1 MIEVS
6 EALERIFA
14 STPAADVEE
23 LPLLDAAGR
32 FLLDELR
39 ATVPLPGFDQ
49 SSMDGYALRSE
60 DLSDGKT
67 VLRVVGV
74 EAAGAVGGNAVG
86 AGEAVRVL
94 TGAMLPPGADAVVM
108 QEDVDIQ
115 GDAITVAE
123 RIPTGEFVRRAGEV
137 LCRGQR
143 IADRG
148 ECLGAAK
155 LGLLASQGLDRVRV
169 GGLPKVGVVTT
180 GDELVDPGGGE
191 LGEGQIFNSNATM
204 LEAAARGAGISTT
217 RRWHARDELD
227 ASVKTLG
234 EALRWSD
241 VLLVAG
247 GVSVGDRDFVKP
259 ALEACGV
266 EEKFWRVRIKPGKPL
281 FYGVTAGG
289 KQVFGLPGNPV
300 SALVGFEVFALPAIR
315 ARMGAGEAELGGRM
329 IPVRLAEDVSNR
341 GDRPQYVRG
350 AIDARGLFV
359 EGSQQGSHG
368 LAGLADADALV
379 RVDAGERLGA
389 GKLAMVRVLS

>member
-14 STPAADVEE
+14 STPSPHVEE

-32 FLLDELR
+32 YLMEGVR
-39 ATVPLPGFDQ
+39 AAVPLPGFDQ
-49 SSMDGYALRSE
+49 SSMDGYALRSV
-60 DLSDGKT
+60 DVSDGET

-74 EAAGAVGGNAVG
+74 EAAGDVGGNTVAE
-86 AGEAVRVL
+86 GEAVRVL
-94 TGAMLPPGADAVVM
+94 TGAVLPPGADAVVM
-108 QEDVDIQ
+108 QEDVDVQ
-115 GDAITVAE
+115 GDTIRLTE
-123 RIPTGEFVRRAGEV
+123 RVPAGEFVRRAGEV
-137 LCRGQR
+137 VCRGQR

-148 ECLGAAK
+148 DRLGAAK
-155 LGLLASQGLDRVRV
+155 LGLLASQGLDTVRV

-180 GDELVDPGGGE
+180 GDELVDPGEGE

-204 LEAAARGAGISTT
+204 LEAAARRAGIADTQ
-217 RRWHARDELD
+217 RWHAVDDLD
-227 ASVKTLG
+227 ATVETLG

-281 FYGVTAGG
+281 FYGVSGEG

-300 SALVGFEVFALPAIR
+300 SALVGFEVFALPALR
-315 ARMGAGEAELGGRM
+315 SRMGAGELERGGQCV
-329 IPVRLAEDVSNR
+329 PVRLAEDISNR

-350 AIDARGLFV
+350 AIDARGSFV
-359 EGSQQGSHG
+359 EGAQQGSHG
-368 LAGLADADALV
+368 LAGLADANALL
-379 RVDAGERLGA
+379 RVEAGERLAA
-389 GKLAMVRVLS
+389 GELAMVCVLS